1 MRSDS
6 KHLDP
11 ALFAHYP
18 HFLAEHEADQALDR
32 CWLELEWSQRTITL
46 FGRRVMQP
54 RLIAWYGDPEA
65 VYRYSGLKLEPLLWH
80 PLLLELKARIENL
93 TGGRFN
99 SVLAN
104 AYRNGRDSMGWHS
117 DDENELG
124 LRPLIASLTLGA
136 PRRFLLRLKSRPK
149 GVRSATTALSLEHGS
164 LLLMK
169 GDSQQ
174 CYQHALPRTRR
185 PVGLRINLTYRQ
197 VSTQAPD

>member
-1 MRSDS
+1 MQFDP

-11 ALFAHYP
+11 ALFTHYP
-18 HFLAEHEADQALDR
+18 HFLSEEVADRALDR
-32 CWLELEWSQRTITL
+32 CWLELEWSQRTIKL
-46 FGRRVMQP
+46 FGRQVMQP

-65 VYRYSGLKLEPLLWH
+65 VYCYSGLKLEPLPWH
-80 PLLLELKARIENL
+80 PLLLELKTHIEDL

-117 DDENELG
+117 DDESELG
-124 LRPLIASLTLGA
+124 PQPLIASLTLGT
-136 PRRFLLRLKSRPK
+136 PRRFLLRPKSRPNN
-149 GVRSATTALSLEHGS
+149 VRSAAIALSLEHGS

-174 CYQHALPRTRR
+174 RYQHALPRTRR

-197 VSTQAPD
+197 VSVQPPV